1 MALMSMI
8 LILSKLEFIKPGTT
22 AEGTIQSVEQASRG
36 AHTFLEISW
45 LVQGQTIRESHFM
58 TNYDEIVEAIG
69 KIGLSVDTDTD
80 TWIGTPAKL
89 LIESNNGYLNATIVG
104 PAETITPS
112 GDGINFEAKDET
124 ATSKSV
130 DDLLD

>member
-1 MALMSMI
+1 M
-8 LILSKLEFIKPGTT
+8 KLEFIKPGTT

-36 AHTFLEISW
+36 AHTFLEIGW
-45 LVQGQTIRESHFM
+45 LVLGQTIRESHFM

-80 TWIGTPAKL
+80 MWIGTPAKL

-112 GDGINFEAKDET
+112 GDGINFEAKEET

>member
-1 MALMSMI
+1 M
-8 LILSKLEFIKPGTT
+8 KLEFIKPGTT
-22 AEGTIQSVEQASRG
+22 AEGTIQSVEQATRG
-36 AHTFLEISW
+36 AHTFLEINW

-58 TNYDEIVEAIG
+58 TNYDEIVEAIS

-80 TWIGTPAKL
+80 KWIGTPAKL

-104 PAETITPS
+104 PAETILE
-112 GDGINFEAKDET
+112 DGGTINFEAKEEE
-124 ATSKSV
+124 TSKSV

>member
-1 MALMSMI
+1 M
-8 LILSKLEFIKPGTT
+8 KLEFIKPGTT

-36 AHTFLEISW
+36 AHTFLEIGW

-112 GDGINFEAKDET
+112 GDGINFEAKEET

>member
-1 MALMSMI
+1 M
-8 LILSKLEFIKPGTT
+8 KLEFIKPGAT

-104 PAETITPS
+104 PAETITAS
-112 GDGINFEAKDET
+112 GDGINFEAKEET

>member
-1 MALMSMI
+1 M
-8 LILSKLEFIKPGTT
+8 KLEFIKPGTT
-22 AEGTIQSVEQASRG
+22 VEGTIQSVEQASRG
-36 AHTFLEISW
+36 AHTFLEIGW

-89 LIESNNGYLNATIVG
+89 LIESNNGYLNATIIG
-104 PAETITPS
+104 PAETITAS
-112 GDGINFEAKDET
+112 GDGINFEAKEET

>member
-1 MALMSMI
+1 M
-8 LILSKLEFIKPGTT
+8 KLEFIKPGTT
-22 AEGTIQSVEQASRG
+22 AEGTISSVEQANHG

-69 KIGLSVDTDTD
+69 KIGLSIDSDTD

-104 PAETITPS
+104 PAETILE
-112 GDGINFEAKDET
+112 DGGTINFEAKEEK
-124 ATSKSV
+124 ASKSV

>member
-1 MALMSMI
+1 M
-8 LILSKLEFIKPGTT
+8 KLEFIKPGTT
-22 AEGTIQSVEQASRG
+22 AEGTIQSVEQANRG
-36 AHTFLEISW
+36 AHSFLEINW

-58 TNYDEIVEAIG
+58 TNYDEIVEAIS
-69 KIGLSVDTDTD
+69 KIGLSIDSDTD

-104 PAETITPS
+104 PAETITE
-112 GDGINFEAKDET
+112 DGGSINFEAKEEST
-124 ATSKSV
+124 VSKSV

>member
-1 MALMSMI
+1 M
-8 LILSKLEFIKPGTT
+8 KLEFIKPGTT
-22 AEGTIQSVEQASRG
+22 AEGTISSVEQVNRG

-69 KIGLSVDTDTD
+69 KVGLSIDSDTD

-104 PAETITPS
+104 PAETILE
-112 GDGINFEAKDET
+112 DGGSINFEAKEEE
-124 ATSKSV
+124 TSKSV

>member
-1 MALMSMI
+1 M
-8 LILSKLEFIKPGTT
+8 KLEFIKPGTT
-22 AEGTIQSVEQASRG
+22 VEGTISAVEQANRG

-69 KIGLSVDTDTD
+69 KIGLSIDSDTD

-104 PAETITPS
+104 PAETILE
-112 GDGINFEAKDET
+112 DGGTINFEAKEEK
-124 ATSKSV
+124 ASKSV
-130 DDLLD
+130 DDLLE

>member
-1 MALMSMI
+1 M
-8 LILSKLEFIKPGTT
+8 KLEFIKPGTT

-58 TNYDEIVEAIG
+58 TNYDEIVEAIS

-112 GDGINFEAKDET
+112 GDGINFEAKEET
-124 ATSKSV
+124 GTSKSV
-130 DDLLD
+130 DELLD

>member
-1 MALMSMI
+1 M
-8 LILSKLEFIKPGTT
+8 KLEFIKPGTT
-22 AEGTIQSVEQASRG
+22 AEGTISAVEQTNRG

-58 TNYDEIVEAIG
+58 TNYDEIVEAIS
-69 KIGLSVDTDTD
+69 KIGLSIDSDTD

-104 PAETITPS
+104 PAETILE
-112 GDGINFEAKDET
+112 DGGTINFEAKEE
-124 ATSKSV
+124 TSKSV

>member
-1 MALMSMI
+1 M
-8 LILSKLEFIKPGTT
+8 KLEFIKPGTT
-22 AEGTIQSVEQASRG
+22 AEGTISSVEQANRG

-69 KIGLSVDTDTD
+69 KIGLSIDSDTD

-104 PAETITPS
+104 PAETILE
-112 GDGINFEAKDET
+112 DGGTINFEAKEEKE
-124 ATSKSV
+124 SKSV

>member
-1 MALMSMI
+1 M
-8 LILSKLEFIKPGTT
+8 KLEFIKPGTT

-36 AHTFLEISW
+36 VHTFLEISW

-58 TNYDEIVEAIG
+58 TNYDEIVESIG

-104 PAETITPS
+104 PAETITAS
-112 GDGINFEAKDET
+112 GDGINFEAKEET

>member
-1 MALMSMI
+1 M
-8 LILSKLEFIKPGTT
+8 KLEFIKPGTT
-22 AEGTIQSVEQASRG
+22 AEGTIQSVEQANRG
-36 AHTFLEISW
+36 AHSFLEINW

-104 PAETITPS
+104 PAETITAS
-112 GDGINFEAKDET
+112 GDGINFEAKEET

>member
-1 MALMSMI
+1 M
-8 LILSKLEFIKPGTT
+8 KLEFIKPGTT
-22 AEGTIQSVEQASRG
+22 AEGTIQSVEQANRG
-36 AHTFLEISW
+36 AHSFLEITW

-58 TNYDEIVEAIG
+58 TNYDEIVEAIS
-69 KIGLSVDTDTD
+69 KIGLSVDSDTD

-104 PAETITPS
+104 PAETITE
-112 GDGINFEAKDET
+112 DGGSINFEAKEES
-124 ATSKSV
+124 TSAKSV

>member
-1 MALMSMI
+1 M
-8 LILSKLEFIKPGTT
+8 KLEFIKPGTT
-22 AEGTIQSVEQASRG
+22 AEGTIQSVEQTSRG
-36 AHTFLEISW
+36 AHTFLEINW
-45 LVQGQTIRESHFM
+45 LVQGQIIRESHFM

-69 KIGLSVDTDTD
+69 KIGFSVDTDTD

-112 GDGINFEAKDET
+112 GDGINFEAKEET
-124 ATSKSV
+124 STSKSV
-130 DDLLD
+130 DELLD

>member
-1 MALMSMI
+1 M
-8 LILSKLEFIKPGTT
+8 KLEFIKPGTT

-112 GDGINFEAKDET
+112 GDGINFEAKEEN

-130 DDLLD
+130 DELLD